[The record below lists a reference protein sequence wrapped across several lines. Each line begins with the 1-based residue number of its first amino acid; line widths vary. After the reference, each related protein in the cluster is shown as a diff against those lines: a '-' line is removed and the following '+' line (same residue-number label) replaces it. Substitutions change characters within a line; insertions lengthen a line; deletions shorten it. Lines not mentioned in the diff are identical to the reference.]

1 MEKIKKGD
9 IVVRKS
15 YNKDILFNVKR
26 IYKVNNEKGNI
37 NRITKE

>member
-9 IVVRKS
+9 IVARKW

-26 IYKVNNEKGNI
+26 IYKVNNK
-37 NRITKE
+37 KWQY